1 MLDERICKLRQK
13 LNDSILKEQDYNVT
27 YKLSVELDELIVQY
41 YRRNLKGINRKIN
54 MRRGKIKIYNI
65 CSLKSRAQEC

>member
-27 YKLSVELDELIVQY
+27 YKLSVELDEL
-41 YRRNLKGINRKIN
+41 KGINRKIN
-54 MRRGKIKIYNI
+54 MRRGKIKN
-65 CSLKSRAQEC
+65 L

>member
-54 MRRGKIKIYNI
+54 MRRKKKKN
-65 CSLKSRAQEC
+65 L